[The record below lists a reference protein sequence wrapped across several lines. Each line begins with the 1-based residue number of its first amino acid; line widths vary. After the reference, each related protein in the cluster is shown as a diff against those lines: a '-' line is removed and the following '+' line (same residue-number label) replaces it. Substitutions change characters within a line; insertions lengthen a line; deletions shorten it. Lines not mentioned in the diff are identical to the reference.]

1 MAYKINKVGKL
12 PVNSRIF
19 IDYTG
24 EKPKIDFEYPNK
36 DTNNILSS
44 SAIILP
50 SLLITLCFFSFFVF
64 VTQGLSLEYLEI
76 NKIETYP
83 NNSLLFNITYNTS
96 DKVKSES
103 YIISSK
109 GMFNKILQFE
119 QRDRSLLEKLSDEAM
134 MGVIDMLIYI
144 TFAVLS
150 FFISIYFLKYLFV
163 HTSWGN
169 KKFPKL
175 NAKISNEKHYALF
188 EPKDVGDNLFI
199 EIPLFK
205 NIELSYEATKEFSDY
220 LSRVE
225 IIEHPFN
232 TVHKTIKGKKYID
245 KGIFLWR
252 ARFYFSQKPQDGV
265 LEVKWT

>member
-1 MAYKINKVGKL
+1 MAYRINKVGKL

-50 SLLITLCFFSFFVF
+50 AFLFSFLIFGLFVF
-64 VTQGLSLEYLEI
+64 ITQALSFEYLEI
-76 NKIETYP
+76 NKIETYA
-83 NNSLLFNITYNTS
+83 NNSLLFNISYNMS
-96 DKVKSES
+96 DEIKTGS
-103 YIISSK
+103 YVLTSK
-109 GMFNKILQFE
+109 GMFNKIITFE
-119 QRDRSLLEKLSDEAM
+119 QRDRSLSQQFEDKIFIGFLDLFINI
-134 MGVIDMLIYI
+134 GVWL
-144 TFAVLS
+144 LS
-150 FFISIYFLKYLFV
+150 FIISIYSLKYIFV
-163 HTSWGN
+163 NTAWGN

-188 EPKDVGDNLFI
+188 EPKEVGDNLFI

-232 TVHKTIKGKKYID
+232 TIHKTIKGKKYID

-252 ARFYFSQKPQDGV
+252 ARFYFSQKPLDGV
-265 LEVKWT
+265 IEVKWT